1 MLVRLQKSASMI
13 FKGLKMTR
21 FNDSDRRA
29 TSRGRDRDVSMS
41 LGSAVRRQ
49 ACVVA
54 LGALLG
60 FFGGNGVEAAQNR
73 SIAQIFPP
81 QNQQQFPQAPRAQ
94 QFQAAQAQ
102 AQAQANRTQN
112 RQSSRSPI
120 LSGILGQNK
129 QASSGASGQFNQ
141 LNQLNQPTPHI
152 LPRTAQPSQEP
163 EHLGVFGTR
172 PIFSGS
178 KNLDRAERQA
188 RERQSQEFHERSQH
202 LNAPGQNAGQ
212 PIMVQG
218 AGRRPDGSYPQSV
231 APGDLTQASTN
242 PAEANEALARVPWNL
257 FPEKTKARFQQ
268 VAASPTMYRRLPMA
282 GGRCN
287 PELFDFFLTYP
298 NTIVE
303 LWKQMGY
310 EEVDMKQV
318 DSATYAVS
326 EKDGSSGKLTILY
339 QNAEL
344 AVAHVVGT
352 YRGAGMIRPVEGE
365 AFLILQVRY
374 TEDQALTPL
383 VVCRLD
389 AFVNI
394 KNPGVDLVARAFNSM
409 IGKIADANF
418 EQTLAFVDSVSQTV
432 EQDPRQFQQV
442 VAQLGGLSP
451 QARRLLADKATTVAM
466 QAQARESGKPVN
478 YRLLAKANDP
488 NPGYARILARG
499 ANQTPARNSS
509 LAANGPKPSFQGYRA
524 PDVEDDFFDDNDM
537 NASFAESGV
546 HVGNNS
552 SIKSF
557 GQTRELHLGI
567 GDDFSLASDDSSDY
581 GFETDDEVMMTGEE
595 YLATQSLSSPN
606 SGSAMNSLAK
616 IGPAPSKN
624 ARALELVEEESESFA
639 TLADSPSAIS
649 TDEELVVDSFEFD
662 DEEESPAPR
671 ALPLTRL
678 PGTPKLPSTVR
689 GLNAS
694 NARPGALNAAP
705 LVSADEEEQYS
716 EVAEISLDEDGNPI
730 LEFTDEEEGESD
742 SESDAENAPEIPAVT
757 LEDDPETLTLPD
769 PATLDGEDGQETID
783 EEEEDEESEEDAFEA
798 GGWTRSALANR
809 RVSEKI
815 AKQANG
821 ASTKSDGEEPIAE
834 RPRLTTKRY
843 VPPLE
848 KSNGVAAVKTM
859 DEAKSADSGERVAT
873 YRWSPV
879 PGAFVAKTA
888 ALPREENTLSPKTAK
903 FAKPEIR

>member
-1 MLVRLQKSASMI
+1 
-13 FKGLKMTR
+13 MTR
-21 FNDSDRRA
+21 FNDSERRA
-29 TSRGRDRDVSMS
+29 DSRERDRNVRRAQGRVVRRRACVIA
-41 LGSAVRRQ
+41 LSAVMGLT
-49 ACVVA
+49 AWS
-54 LGALLG
+54 
-60 FFGGNGVEAAQNR
+60 GVEAAQNR
-73 SIAQIFPP
+73 PTAPF
-81 QNQQQFPQAPRAQ
+81 QQQQQ
-94 QFQAAQAQ
+94 QFQAQRAQQMQAQRQAQ
-102 AQAQANRTQN
+102 AQAQ
-112 RQSSRSPI
+112 RQSRTPF

-129 QASSGASGQFNQ
+129 PASSGSAAPRERQQ
-141 LNQLNQPTPHI
+141 IQVQPPT
-152 LPRTAQPSQEP
+152 RQEP
-163 EHLGVFGTR
+163 QEPQHLGVFGTR
-172 PIFSGS
+172 PLFSGF
-178 KNLDRAERQA
+178 KNQDSAEQQA
-188 RERQSQEFHERSQH
+188 RDRQSQEFHEHSQH
-202 LNAPGQNAGQ
+202 LNAPGQNVGQ
-212 PIMVQG
+212 PIVVQG

-451 QARRLLADKATTVAM
+451 QARRVLADKATTVAM

-524 PDVEDDFFDDNDM
+524 PEVEDDFFDDNDM

-649 TDEELVVDSFEFD
+649 TDDELVVDSFEFD
-662 DEEESPAPR
+662 DEEESTTPR

-730 LEFTDEEEGESD
+730 LEFTDEEEG
-742 SESDAENAPEIPAVT
+742 ESDAENAPEIPAVT

-821 ASTKSDGEEPIAE
+821 ASTKSDDEEPIAE